1 MEPIIKEENKIY
13 AIGYSYATDWPK
25 LCRTVDRAAY
35 WSVTDFSNM
44 DQSAY
49 AKIEDKNGEE
59 IAFLLCKE
67 TGDFE
72 MRFFFGKRV
81 ECIGN
86 VPNGMEALEI
96 PAAKYAVFTL
106 DSKLTDVGESAYVQ
120 EIKNLW
126 QYIFEEWFPQSG
138 YRHDDMKCNFE
149 VYSGDVMQ
157 IYVPVC
163 KK

>member
-59 IAFLLCKE
+59 IAFWLCKE

-72 MRFFFGKRV
+72 MRFFSVKGW
-81 ECIGN
+81 N
-86 VPNGMEALEI
+86 V
-96 PAAKYAVFTL
+96 
-106 DSKLTDVGESAYVQ
+106 
-120 EIKNLW
+120 
-126 QYIFEEWFPQSG
+126 
-138 YRHDDMKCNFE
+138 
-149 VYSGDVMQ
+149 
-157 IYVPVC
+157 
-163 KK
+163 